1 MKLNLFVGVDMSIYK
16 NKKVLLATMH
26 KKEIAVRP
34 PFANIVGC
42 EVVVAEDFNTDSF
55 GTFSGEISRQE
66 TAYETLKNK
75 ALFAAEKYGFDYVI
89 SSEGSFGPH
98 PSNPFVNADMEM
110 LLFYDKT
117 KDLFISDYE
126 ISVDTNHAEIFVTS
140 ESFNSSQYVKWLN
153 QVKFPSHGLIVKN
166 ESMIIKKGISDL
178 VDLNLVIED
187 SLKQYKTIKLETDMR
202 AMMNPSRMN
211 VIEQLS
217 YKLAKRVAFECIK
230 CSTPGFGNIIK
241 SGNLFCELC
250 FNETNVPK
258 FLDKVC
264 LKCDYLERQEIDP
277 KINFANPRYCDY
289 CNP

>member
-1 MKLNLFVGVDMSIYK
+1 MSIYK

-26 KKEIAVRP
+26 KKEVAVRP
-34 PFANIVGC
+34 PFAEIVGC
-42 EVVVAEDFNTDSF
+42 DVVVAEGFNTDSF

-75 ALFAAEKYGFDYVI
+75 ALCAADKYGFDYVI

-117 KDLFISDYE
+117 KDLFIADYE
-126 ISVDTNHAEIFVTS
+126 ISVDTNHAEFFVTNKNIDS
-140 ESFNSSQYVKWLN
+140 NEYAAWLD

-166 ESMIIKKGISDL
+166 ESAIIKKGISDPRE
-178 VDLNLVIED
+178 LNLVMQE
-187 SLKQYKTIKLETDMR
+187 SLKQYKKIKLETDMR

-211 VIEQLS
+211 VIELLS
-217 YKLAKRVAFECIK
+217 YKLAKRVASECLK
-230 CSTPGFGNIIK
+230 CSSPGFGNIVK

-250 FNETNVPK
+250 FNETSVPK
-258 FLDKVC
+258 FVDKKC
-264 LKCDYLERQEIDP
+264 LKCDYFEREEINS
-277 KINFANPRYCDY
+277 KIKFADPRYCDY